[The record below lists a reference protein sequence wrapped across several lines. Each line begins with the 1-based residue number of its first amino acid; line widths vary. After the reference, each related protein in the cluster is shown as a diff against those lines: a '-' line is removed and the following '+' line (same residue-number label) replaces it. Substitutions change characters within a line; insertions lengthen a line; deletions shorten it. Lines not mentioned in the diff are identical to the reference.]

1 MGQNAIWVSGV
12 LLKSTLRDTSARI
25 RICQIIP
32 KRPISFESI
41 WARMVLVC
49 ESVSTSGVSPS
60 SRNKSVGSSLLCE
73 LVSKSGVS
81 ASMRDKSVAS
91 ILFCESVSMAEVSPS
106 LRDKSVGSLL
116 FCYTIFMS
124 GVSASLRVLCIRR
137 WPAEKAIILTAYLDL
152 SSRSLICAALSKK
165 KKRTKDFTSCQHIDV
180 VVIPFCSVHAICMQ
194 RECFWADIA
203 C

>member
-1 MGQNAIWVSGV
+1 MVFRAYSSKRVEKYGQNAIWVSGV
-12 LLKSTLRDTSARI
+12 VLKSTLRDTSARI

-32 KRPISFESI
+32 KRPKSFESI

-49 ESVSTSGVSPS
+49 ESVCPRLGSAHPPGTSLSD
-60 SRNKSVGSSLLCE
+60 RHCCANWC
-73 LVSKSGVS
+73 SKSGVS

-106 LRDKSVGSLL
+106 LRDMSVGSLL

-152 SSRSLICAALSKK
+152 SSRSLIFAALSK
-165 KKRTKDFTSCQHIDV
+165 
-180 VVIPFCSVHAICMQ
+180 
-194 RECFWADIA
+194 
-203 C
+203 